1 MIENYGGTEMKKN
14 VIMITKVFPDG
25 KVRISAIPLP
35 KCSSFLSSV
44 VKEMNQQVKKGIIYS
59 YEIEFI

>member
-1 MIENYGGTEMKKN
+1 MKKN

-35 KCSSFLSSV
+35 KCSSFLSSA
-44 VKEMNQQVKKGIIYS
+44 VKEMNHQVKKGIIYS